1 MRIHIAFL
9 RGINVGGNN
18 IIPMSKLRE
27 MCIELGF
34 TEVRTYIQSG
44 NVLFRS
50 DISEHE
56 IIARLEKSLE
66 TQVGKHISV
75 IIRSAKE
82 LETVISKNP
91 FSDSNPAQ
99 VGISFYTQMVHENYL
114 NDFVNPGPEEIVVS
128 GREIY
133 IHFPNGMGQSKL
145 KLPKMQEQGTVRNLN
160 TVGKLVEMS
169 REKDFLNSKN

>member
-1 MRIHIAFL
+1 MKTYIAFL

-34 TEVRTYIQSG
+34 REARTYIQSG
-44 NVLFRS
+44 NILFKS
-50 DISEHE
+50 KFSEHE
-56 IIARLEKSLE
+56 LIAMLEKSLE
-66 TQVGKHISV
+66 NEVGKHISV
-75 IIRSAKE
+75 IIRSANE

-99 VGISFYTQMVHENYL
+99 LAITFYTQMVPENL
-114 NDFVNPGPEEIVVS
+114 LKDFVNQGPEEIVVS

-133 IHFPNGMGQSKL
+133 IHYPNGMGQSKL
-145 KLPKMQEQGTVRNLN
+145 KLPKMQEQGTARNLN
-160 TVGKLVEMS
+160 TVRKLAEMC
-169 REKDFLNSKN
+169 RENG

>member
-1 MRIHIAFL
+1 MRFYIALL

-34 TEVRTYIQSG
+34 AEVRTYIQSG
-44 NVLFRS
+44 NILFRS
-50 DISEHE
+50 DFSEQE
-56 IIARLEKSLE
+56 LIARLEKSLE

-75 IIRSAKE
+75 VIRSAKE
-82 LETVISKNP
+82 IETVISKNP

-99 VGISFYTQMVHENYL
+99 VGISFFTQLVSENYL
-114 NDFVNPGPEEIVVS
+114 KDFVNPGSEEIVVS

-133 IHFPNGMGQSKL
+133 IHYPNGMGQSKL
-145 KLPKMQEQGTVRNLN
+145 KLPKMQEQGTARNLN
-160 TVGKLVEMS
+160 TVRKLVEMS
-169 REKDFLNSKN
+169 RENDF

>member
-1 MRIHIAFL
+1 MATYIALL

-18 IIPMSKLRE
+18 IIPMSNLRE

-44 NVLFRS
+44 NILFKS
-50 DISEHE
+50 DLAENE
-56 IIARLEKSLE
+56 LIAKLEKSLE

-82 LETVISKNP
+82 LEKVISKNP

-99 VGISFYTQMVHENYL
+99 VGISFFTQMVPENYL
-114 NDFVNPGPEEIVVS
+114 KDFINPGPEEIVVS

-133 IHFPNGMGQSKL
+133 IHYPNGMGQSKL
-145 KLPKMQEQGTVRNLN
+145 KLPKMQEQGTARNLN

-169 REKDFLNSKN
+169 RENDF